1 MSNRYFVV
9 IFELPKQKKLGDLAT
24 PDHAKPV
31 EFRGSAR
38 SNACSAEHRNAL
50 AHGPQNFLVPDRGNI
65 FEIAVDNPDGSG
77 PFRRDPINITLGGRR
92 QKSRIELLGGFVCS
106 DGRTHKHIHTHA
118 AASKMARARR
128 PKE

>member
-1 MSNRYFVV
+1 M
-9 IFELPKQKKLGDLAT
+9 
-24 PDHAKPV
+24 
-31 EFRGSAR
+31 
-38 SNACSAEHRNAL
+38 NAL

-128 PKE
+128 PKEYSTELHAGSYSGMTTRATGIRNSGWVRCTTQTRCNTA

>member
-1 MSNRYFVV
+1 M
-9 IFELPKQKKLGDLAT
+9 
-24 PDHAKPV
+24 
-31 EFRGSAR
+31 
-38 SNACSAEHRNAL
+38 NAL

-118 AASKMARARR
+118 TLDRKSTRLNSSHVAISYAVFCLK
-128 PKE
+128 KKKKIIKYKIQ